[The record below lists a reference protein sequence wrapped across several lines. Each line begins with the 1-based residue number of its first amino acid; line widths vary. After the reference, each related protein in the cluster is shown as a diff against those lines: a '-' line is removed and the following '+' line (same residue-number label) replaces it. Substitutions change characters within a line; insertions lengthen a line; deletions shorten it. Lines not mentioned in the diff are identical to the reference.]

1 MSRSSPK
8 FRHLETE
15 LLDEPLVGD
24 LAALFKVLAND
35 NRLRILHA
43 VHRAGELSVSD
54 IANEIGASQQAV
66 SNQLQRLV
74 DQRIVH
80 SRRDGQR
87 ILYRIIDPCV
97 PGLMDLGV
105 CLISE
110 RPSADGPRRRST
122 ADAQAAGRA
131 RQGA

>member
-1 MSRSSPK
+1 MARTKSP
-8 FRHLETE
+8 FPHLDGP
-15 LLDEPLVGD
+15 LLREPVAMD
-24 LAALFKVLAND
+24 LAGLFKVLAND

-54 IANEIGASQQAV
+54 IATEVGASQQAV

-87 ILYRIIDPCV
+87 VLYRIVDSCV

-105 CLISE
+105 CLLAE
-110 RPSADGPRRRST
+110 RGKGA
-122 ADAQAAGRA
+122 RA
-131 RQGA
+131 